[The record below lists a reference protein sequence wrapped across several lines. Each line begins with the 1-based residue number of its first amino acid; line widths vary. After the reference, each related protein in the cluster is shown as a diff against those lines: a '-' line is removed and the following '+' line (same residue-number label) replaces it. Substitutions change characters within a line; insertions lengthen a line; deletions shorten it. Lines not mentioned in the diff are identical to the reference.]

1 MSVSETDQKF
11 PRSFV
16 FGAVLVA
23 LALIFGALYV
33 LDQRPDPN
41 FKPEVNQ
48 AGKDVV
54 WVPTPDALVSAMLK
68 EANVT
73 PNDYVVD
80 LGAGDGKIVIA
91 AARDF
96 GATAHGIE
104 YNADMVAVAQRK
116 AQEAGVSDKATFER
130 ADIFE
135 TDFSKASV
143 LTLYLL
149 PRLNLKLRPTILD
162 MKPGT
167 RVVSHAFDMGPEWRP
182 DRTFEAD
189 GRTAFLWI
197 VPAKVQG
204 NWQIPLTTGE
214 MVNVRLTQDY
224 QFATGVADIAK
235 RETALKDVQL
245 SGPSIAFTVEDWR
258 GGAWRVT
265 GTVEGDVLKGGVAR
279 DGGAVERFFE
289 AKRS

>member
-1 MSVSETDQKF
+1 VSESKTQF
-11 PRSFV
+11 PRTLA
-16 FGAVLVA
+16 FGAVLAA
-23 LALIFGALYV
+23 LAMIFGGLWA

-48 AGKDVV
+48 PGKDVV
-54 WVPTPDALVSAMLK
+54 WVPTPDALVAMMLK

-96 GATAHGIE
+96 GARAHGVE
-104 YNADMVAVAQRK
+104 YNPDLVALAQRK
-116 AQEAGVSDKATFER
+116 AQEAGVSDKATFEK
-130 ADIFE
+130 ADIFT
-135 TDFSKASV
+135 TDFSKATV

-149 PRLNLKLRPTILD
+149 PRLNEKLRPIILK

-167 RVVSHAFDMGPEWRP
+167 RVVSHAFDMGDWRA
-182 DRTFEAD
+182 DRTFAAD
-189 GRTAFLWI
+189 GRQGFLWI
-197 VPAKVQG
+197 VPANVQG
-204 NWQIPLTTGE
+204 AWQIPLTTGE
-214 MVNVRLTQDY
+214 QITVRLTQTF
-224 QFATGVADIAK
+224 QTATGVADVAT
-235 RETALKDVQL
+235 RETPVKDVQI
-245 SGPSIAFTVEDWR
+245 SGPTIAFTVDDWR

-265 GTVEGDVLKGGVAR
+265 GAIDGDTLKGGVAR

-289 AKRS
+289 AKRA

>member
-1 MSVSETDQKF
+1 MSESKTQF
-11 PRSFV
+11 PRTLA
-16 FGAVLVA
+16 FGAVLAA
-23 LALIFGALYV
+23 LAMIFGGLWA

-48 AGKDVV
+48 PGKDVV
-54 WVPTPDALVSAMLK
+54 WVPTPDALVAMMLK

-96 GATAHGIE
+96 GARAHGVE
-104 YNADMVAVAQRK
+104 YNPDLVALAQRK
-116 AQEAGVSDKATFER
+116 AQEAGVSDKATFEK
-130 ADIFE
+130 ADIFT
-135 TDFSKASV
+135 TDFSKATV

-149 PRLNLKLRPTILD
+149 PRLNEKLRPIILK

-167 RVVSHAFDMGPEWRP
+167 RVVSHAFDMGDWRA
-182 DRTFEAD
+182 DRTFAAD
-189 GRTAFLWI
+189 GRQGFLWI
-197 VPAKVQG
+197 VPANVQG
-204 NWQIPLTTGE
+204 AWQIPLTTGE
-214 MVNVRLTQDY
+214 QITVRLTQTF
-224 QFATGVADIAK
+224 QTATGVADVAT
-235 RETALKDVQL
+235 RETPVKDVQI
-245 SGPSIAFTVEDWR
+245 SGPTIAFTVDDWR

-265 GTVEGDVLKGGVAR
+265 GAIDGDTLKGGVAR

-289 AKRS
+289 AKRA

>member
-1 MSVSETDQKF
+1 MSVSETDKQF
-11 PRSFV
+11 PRGLV
-16 FGAVLVA
+16 FGGVLVA
-23 LALIFGALYV
+23 LALIFGALWV

-48 AGKDVV
+48 PGKDVV
-54 WVPTPDALVSAMLK
+54 WVPTPDALVAAMLK

-104 YNADMVAVAQRK
+104 YNPDMVAVAQRK
-116 AQEAGVSDKATFER
+116 AEEAGVAAKATFEK
-130 ADIFE
+130 ADIFA
-135 TDFSKASV
+135 TDFSKATV

-149 PRLNLKLRPTILD
+149 PRLNVKLRPTILN

-167 RVVSHAFDMGPEWRP
+167 RVVSHAFDMAEWRP

-204 NWQIPLTTGE
+204 AWQIPLTTGE
-214 MVNVRLTQDY
+214 MITVRLAQEF
-224 QFATGVADIAK
+224 QNATGIAEVAK
-235 RETALKDVQL
+235 RETAVKDVQL
-245 SGPSIAFTVEDWR
+245 SGPNIAFTVEDWR
-258 GGAWRVT
+258 GGSWRVT
-265 GTVEGDVLKGGVAR
+265 GVVDGDTLKGGVAR

-289 AKRS
+289 AKRG